1 VRGLPRLSLP
11 RRISRATT
19 TPWPAAAGE
28 SKVGGA
34 PCHFASWHPCTP
46 LPPRMGSAGEVGNAD
61 MHAIKYQLQLLCS
74 VHSSICPPRAR
85 PRAAPHRAPR
95 SLFFPVGARE
105 GFQVQCCHFLGLRL
119 PSYGSST
126 TGVILCLAISPRLL
140 WQIWVR
146 DCLSSSSSIMG
157 AGRIANPSIFM
168 RLFSHSIDITLS
180 TAYLV

>member
-1 VRGLPRLSLP
+1 LPVGTHARHCHLGWGLLARWEMRTCMQLSISCSFSVPFILP
-11 RRISRATT
+11 SAH
-19 TPWPAAAGE
+19 PAPAL
-28 SKVGGA
+28 VL
-34 PCHFASWHPCTP
+34 
-46 LPPRMGSAGEVGNAD
+46 LPIV
-61 MHAIKYQLQLLCS
+61 LL
-74 VHSSICPPRAR
+74 VPF
-85 PRAAPHRAPR
+85 
-95 SLFFPVGARE
+95 FFPVGARE